1 MKLADL
7 LLAELERE
15 AAGTRSA
22 LQRVPEGH
30 NDWKP
35 HPKSMPLGYLAS
47 LVATMPSWVAM
58 MVKQDE
64 LDLKSPGAAK
74 FKPLEWRTR
83 AELVS
88 ALDGAVAEA
97 RAALQNTTEEHLLTP
112 WRFVVGGHVA
122 SESPRHVMIA
132 DAVFNHLAH
141 HRGQLTV
148 YLRLNEA
155 SVPPVYGPSAEGG
168 DSTSTRR
175 PQSGLSDASCQDAD
189 LLRNFIVATA
199 VVSVMCSLV

>member
-15 AAGTRSA
+15 AVGTRSA

-64 LDLKSPGAAK
+64 LDLKSSGAAK

-132 DAVFNHLAH
+132 DAVFNHLVH

-155 SVPPVYGPSAEGG
+155 SVPAIDGPSADEG
-168 DSTSTRR
+168 
-175 PQSGLSDASCQDAD
+175 PSD
-189 LLRNFIVATA
+189 
-199 VVSVMCSLV
+199 